1 MKKVAFICN
10 VAYPLYIF
18 RLGVMKRLKEKYQIY
33 CIATPDG
40 RVDDLRHE
48 GFEFVSIN
56 IDRKGVNPFK
66 DLFLLLHLYR
76 IYKKE
81 KFAAIFHY
89 SIKPNIYGSIAAAMA
104 GICSIGVIT
113 GLGYSFSEKNPVSLI
128 VKILY
133 KFALIFPKRVFFLN
147 EDDRNLFIKNRLI
160 RSNKTFTLLSE
171 GVDTAFYA
179 PIKQIKKT
187 ENLFVF
193 LFAGRFLW
201 DKGIG
206 DLVEAFKL
214 VKKAHAQSELWLLGM
229 IDSGNP
235 RGISE
240 KIIRSWEQNGI
251 IKYLGETD
259 DVRQVIAQSDVA
271 VYPSYYQ
278 EGIPRFLLE
287 AMSMEKPII
296 TTDSVGCKEVIEGGR
311 NGIIVKPK
319 SIDLLIKAM
328 IHMIEL
334 SELERIDMGKYG
346 RKKVIREFAEE
357 RVISIYLKTISDFIE
372 DGSIKK

>member
-1 MKKVAFICN
+1 MNKIAFVCN

-18 RLGVMKRLKEKYQIY
+18 RLGIMKRLREGHEIY
-33 CIATPDG
+33 CIASPDG
-40 RVDDLRHE
+40 RVDDLQRE
-48 GFEFVSIN
+48 GLKFVEVN
-56 IDRKGVNPFK
+56 IDRKSINPLK
-66 DLFLLLHLYR
+66 DILLLCRLYR

-81 KFAAIFHY
+81 KFAVVFHY

-104 GICSIGVIT
+104 GICSVGVIT
-113 GLGYSFSEKNPVSLI
+113 GLGYSFSQKSWLSQI

-133 KFALIFPKRVFFLN
+133 KIALIFPTRVFFLN
-147 EDDRNLFIKNRLI
+147 KDDRNLFIKNKLVH
-160 RSNKTFTLLSE
+160 SNKAIILPSE
-171 GVDTAFYA
+171 GINATFYA
-179 PIKQIKKT
+179 PLKLTKVASDSFI
-187 ENLFVF
+187 F

-214 VKKAHAQSELWLLGM
+214 VKESYPRVELWLLGM
-229 IDSGNP
+229 IDRGNP

-240 KIIRSWEQNGI
+240 NTIRTWEQNSI

-259 DVRQVIAQSDVA
+259 DVRLFIAQSDVV

-296 TTDSVGCKEVIEGGR
+296 TTDSVGCREVIEDR
-311 NGIIVKPK
+311 KNGIKIEPRNVD
-319 SIDLLIKAM
+319 SLAKAM
-328 IHMIEL
+328 KDMIEL
-334 SELERIDMGKYG
+334 SEQERIEMGRYG
-346 RKKVIREFAEE
+346 RQKAIHEFAEE
-357 RVISIYLKTISDFIE
+357 KVVDIYLRTLKELNLEKEGVF
-372 DGSIKK
+372 